1 MTPLASQR
9 YNLDKNSEEQMR
21 KIAGAYNV
29 QGHRMKFSG
38 RRNGSYSTRETRHT
52 FDT

>member
-1 MTPLASQR
+1 MASNNKMTPLASSR

-29 QGHRMKFSG
+29 
-38 RRNGSYSTRETRHT
+38 
-52 FDT
+52 